1 MVGFS
6 KNITSKLRIVLL
18 LCLPLFACKD
28 MVAPKGKENPDAVT
42 QQRLPES
49 KLREWQALKYG
60 MFIHFGMSTF
70 LGEELPDGQ
79 APLDAYAPT
88 NLDVSQWVRVAKE
101 AGMTYAVLT
110 AKHVAGHCLWPS
122 DYTDYDVSGNKTAV
136 DVVGEFVKECRKQ
149 GIRPGLYYCAWDN
162 HHTFGSLMPGKSE
175 NYNGAMVTPTE
186 MEPAKGAPYTSHL
199 YQNFMTA
206 QIDELLERYSPL
218 VEFWIDIPIILGDG
232 YRQFIY
238 DRISKKYPDMLI
250 VMNHGK
256 KKVGK
261 DLVFLDKKAW
271 PTDVLTLERFSPEKP
286 YDPVWEIKNQ
296 QYYLPAES
304 NMPIGN
310 EWFWEIDDEA
320 KPIDEL
326 TSKFQDCLD
335 NDVNFLLNVP
345 PDQSGQIPQKWII
358 PLMELKQKMNLQI
371 QN

>member
-1 MVGFS
+1 MFFTQKGQTLYGICPKYPKGNLTVKNVKLKSDAKVTLLGYEGPLKWEQNGKDIIVNVPSLTASEVPCDYAWTFKIDGVKKIMVGFS

-79 APLDAYAPT
+79 APLDTYAPT

-186 MEPAKGAPYTSHL
+186 MEPEKGAPYTSHL

-238 DRISKKYPDMLI
+238 DRISKKISRYAYRHEPW
-250 VMNHGK
+250 K
-256 KKVGK
+256 
-261 DLVFLDKKAW
+261 
-271 PTDVLTLERFSPEKP
+271 EKGRKG
-286 YDPVWEIKNQ
+286 I
-296 QYYLPAES
+296 LS
-304 NMPIGN
+304 
-310 EWFWEIDDEA
+310 F
-320 KPIDEL
+320 
-326 TSKFQDCLD
+326 
-335 NDVNFLLNVP
+335 
-345 PDQSGQIPQKWII
+345 
-358 PLMELKQKMNLQI
+358 
-371 QN
+371 